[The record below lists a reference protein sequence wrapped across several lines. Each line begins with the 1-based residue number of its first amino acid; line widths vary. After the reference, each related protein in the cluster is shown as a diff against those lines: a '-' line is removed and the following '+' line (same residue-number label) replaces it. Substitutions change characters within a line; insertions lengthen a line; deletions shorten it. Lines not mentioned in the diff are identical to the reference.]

1 MVNVS
6 LFENGKVQRVV
17 VLGASGS
24 AISVKGN
31 EKSVLV
37 IAQKVVIDIAPY
49 DMRSSDLLKQQA
61 KQKGEKEA
69 ES

>member
-1 MVNVS
+1 MDIA
-6 LFENGKVQRVV
+6 LGKNREVKWVV

-37 IAQKVVIDIAPY
+37 IAQKVVIDIAPN
-49 DMRSSDLLKQQA
+49 DMRSSYLLKQQA